1 MPIATAMR
9 RPPNRPATRIT
20 ELLEHPALWQA
31 GRLQSTVAATPSSFA
46 DLDAHLPGG
55 GWPQAGLAELL
66 LATAG
71 IGELRLLAPL
81 MAALSRQQP
90 RWVAWIAP
98 PFMPYA
104 PALEAQGVQTGRL
117 LLVQPATHPQALWA
131 LERAARS
138 GSCSLILGWLDERR
152 LRAADTRRLK
162 LAAHQGR
169 CLICLFRPEQALAR
183 SSMAELRLR
192 LTPAA
197 VDGVTVDIRKRRG
210 GWPVDGIQVSLGAR
224 HGDEAVQAQLA
235 RWRQWLGQRQAM
247 IQPAGLRHDREPA
260 PGRPGVSAMPPGV
273 VH

>member
-1 MPIATAMR
+1 MR
-9 RPPNRPATRIT
+9 RPPNRPNARLAD
-20 ELLEHPALWQA
+20 LLAHPALWQA
-31 GRLQSTVAATPSSFA
+31 GRLDTAAAATPSGFSA
-46 DLDAHLPGG
+46 LDAHLPGG

-71 IGELRLLAPL
+71 VGELRLLAPL

-98 PFMPYA
+98 PFVPYA
-104 PALEAQGVQTGRL
+104 PALEAQGVQTDRL
-117 LLVQPATHPQALWA
+117 LLVHPATHPQTLWA
-131 LERAARS
+131 LERAGRS

-162 LAAHQGR
+162 LAAHQGN
-169 CLICLFRPEQALAR
+169 CLICLFRPEQAAAR

-197 VDGVTVDIRKRRG
+197 ADCVTVDIRKRRG
-210 GWPVDGIQVSLGAR
+210 GWPVDGIRVPFAERQGAV
-224 HGDEAVQAQLA
+224 ALQAQLD

-247 IQPAGLRHDREPA
+247 SRPVGLEHDREPA
-260 PGRPGVSAMPPGV
+260 MGRPGV